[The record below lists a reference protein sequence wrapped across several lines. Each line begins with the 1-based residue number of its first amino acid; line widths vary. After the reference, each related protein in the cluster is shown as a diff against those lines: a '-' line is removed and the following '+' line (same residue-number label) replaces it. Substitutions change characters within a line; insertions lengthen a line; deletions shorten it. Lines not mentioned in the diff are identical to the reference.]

1 MFESFRTSTKL
12 LILCGAF
19 LISIAVPIYAL
30 VTEKQI
36 AIAFARKE
44 LAGSR
49 YLATVRDIY
58 AAILAV
64 GPDSAGRARPTDDAT
79 LQRLA
84 AAQSLAQGRF
94 ETAELAQALDRALGQ
109 LWSQPA
115 AGAST
120 DALALTARARA
131 QALAWRIGD
140 DSNLALDP
148 DLDTYYIQLTIVR
161 TLPTLLG
168 QLAEVQ
174 EHLQTSRAD
183 GSISPLEAARL
194 PVLASLVGATA
205 AEVKDNLAAAY
216 RGNADGGL
224 QRAVDGA
231 FAALLSSIQSYL
243 GALDVGASSI
253 DAKDT
258 AQAGGLHA
266 RALQAGIAAW
276 ALAQLELDRL
286 LRQRIDGLLTNM
298 WLGLALIGALAGLS
312 IAIAVLTHRHI
323 VRPLERLEAVASTV
337 RETKDYS
344 RRVDYTSQDEI
355 GRVAAAFN
363 DMLAELASAR
373 QRDTAERAKL
383 ARIAQLTSMGEMA
396 ASIAH
401 EVNQPLA
408 AIATNGEAGL
418 RWLDRAEPDLDEA
431 RALMKRV
438 VADARRAADIIARV
452 RAMAT
457 RGAHTRVP
465 VSLHQVI
472 QESLLFLG
480 HEIQSRAVSIRFIP
494 ASSLP
499 DVRADRTQMQ
509 QVVVNLAVNAMQA
522 MAQSPGGRRMLG
534 IRTTRPD
541 AATVC
546 CIVEDSGPGI
556 DAAHLD
562 RLFESFFTTKERGMG
577 MGLPICRSIIEAHGG
592 QVQAD
597 NDSAYGGARF
607 SFTLPAAGA
616 AQH

>member
-1 MFESFRTSTKL
+1 MFKSFRTSTKL

-64 GPDSAGRARPTDDAT
+64 GPDSAGRARPANDAT

-84 AAQSLAQGRF
+84 AAQAIARGRF

-115 AGAST
+115 AGAPS
-120 DALALTARARA
+120 DALALAALARA

-148 DLDTYYIQLTIVR
+148 DLDSYYVQLTIVR

-183 GSISPLEAARL
+183 GSISPVEAARL
-194 PVLASLVGATA
+194 PVLASLVAATA

-216 RGNADGGL
+216 RGNADGRL

-231 FAALLSSIQSYL
+231 FAALLSGIQSYL
-243 GALDVGASSI
+243 GALDVGASGA

-258 AQAGGLHA
+258 AQSRGLHA
-266 RALQAGIAAW
+266 RALQAAIAAW

-286 LRQRIDGLLTNM
+286 LHQRIDGLVANM

-323 VRPLERLEAVASTV
+323 VGPLERLEAVASTV

-355 GRVAAAFN
+355 GRVAATFN

-373 QRDTAERAKL
+373 QRDTAERAEV

-408 AIATNGEAGL
+408 AIVANGNAGL
-418 RWLDRAEPDLDEA
+418 RWLAKAPPDMDKA
-431 RALMKRV
+431 GAALQRV
-438 VADARRAADIIARV
+438 VRDGLRASEVVGSVRAMFKRDVQPKAPVAIDVLIEEVLAHVEGELEGAAIALEVKLAQGLPRVLADRVQLQQVFLNLIANAIDAMRDDEDHARHLRV
-452 RAMAT
+452 RA
-457 RGAHTRVP
+457 GAGEGN
-465 VSLHQVI
+465 S
-472 QESLLFLG
+472 
-480 HEIQSRAVSIRFIP
+480 VSI
-494 ASSLP
+494 A
-499 DVRADRTQMQ
+499 
-509 QVVVNLAVNAMQA
+509 
-522 MAQSPGGRRMLG
+522 
-534 IRTTRPD
+534 
-541 AATVC
+541 
-546 CIVEDSGPGI
+546 VEDSGPGI
-556 DAAHLD
+556 AAGDRERIFDA
-562 RLFESFFTTKERGMG
+562 FFTTKASG
-577 MGLPICRSIIEAHGG
+577 MGLGLAICRSIVEAHGG
-592 QVQAD
+592 RLAVA
-597 NDSAYGGARF
+597 AATPRGTVF
-607 SFTLPAAGA
+607 EITLPTGEAGER
-616 AQH
+616 

>member
-1 MFESFRTSTKL
+1 MFKSFRTSTKL

-64 GPDSAGRARPTDDAT
+64 GPDSAGRARPANDAT

-84 AAQSLAQGRF
+84 AAQALAQGRF
-94 ETAELAQALDRALGQ
+94 ETAELAQALDRALRQ

-115 AGAST
+115 SGTPS
-120 DALALTARARA
+120 DALALAALARA
-131 QALAWRIGD
+131 QALAWRVGD

-148 DLDTYYIQLTIVR
+148 DLDSYYVQHTIVR

-174 EHLQTSRAD
+174 DHLQSSLAD
-183 GSISPLEAARL
+183 GSISPVEGARL
-194 PVLASLVGATA
+194 PVLASLVAATA

-216 RGNADGGL
+216 RGNADGRL

-231 FAALLSSIQSYL
+231 FAAMLSSIQSYL
-243 GALDVGASSI
+243 GALDVSRSGV
-253 DAKDT
+253 DAKDM

-266 RALQAGIAAW
+266 RTLQAAIAAW

-286 LRQRIDGLLTNM
+286 LRQRIDGLVANM

-355 GRVAAAFN
+355 GRVAATFN

-373 QRDTAERAKL
+373 QRDTAERAEL

-408 AIATNGEAGL
+408 AIVANGNAGL
-418 RWLDRAEPDLDEA
+418 RWLAKAPPDMDKA
-431 RALMKRV
+431 GAALQRV
-438 VADARRAADIIARV
+438 VRDGLRASEVVGSVRAMFKRDVQPKSPVAIDALIEEVLAHVEGELEAAAIALEVKLAPGLPPVLADRVQLQQVFLNLIANAIDAMREEQDCARHLRV
-452 RAMAT
+452 RA
-457 RGAHTRVP
+457 GAGEGN
-465 VSLHQVI
+465 S
-472 QESLLFLG
+472 
-480 HEIQSRAVSIRFIP
+480 VSI
-494 ASSLP
+494 A
-499 DVRADRTQMQ
+499 
-509 QVVVNLAVNAMQA
+509 
-522 MAQSPGGRRMLG
+522 
-534 IRTTRPD
+534 
-541 AATVC
+541 
-546 CIVEDSGPGI
+546 VEDSGPGI
-556 DAAHLD
+556 AAGDRERIFDA
-562 RLFESFFTTKERGMG
+562 FFTTKASG
-577 MGLPICRSIIEAHGG
+577 MGLGLAICRSIVEAHGG
-592 QVQAD
+592 RLAVA
-597 NDSAYGGARF
+597 AATPRGTIF
-607 SFTLPAAGA
+607 ELTLPTGEAGER
-616 AQH
+616 